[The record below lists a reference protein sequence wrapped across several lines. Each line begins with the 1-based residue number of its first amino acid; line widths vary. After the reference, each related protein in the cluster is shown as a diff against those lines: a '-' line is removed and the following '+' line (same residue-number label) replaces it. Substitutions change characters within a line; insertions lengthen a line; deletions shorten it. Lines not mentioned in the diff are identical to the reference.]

1 MIRRLRL
8 LTALFILFLC
18 VFAFYIFNH
27 KIQEKIQLVTKKFE
41 QEPHDLTNDLIVYNR
56 IPKTGST
63 TFTNALAY
71 DLCRSNGFHVLHINT
86 TKNNFLINAVDQ
98 ATFVRN
104 ITQWTSVRP
113 AFYHGHIAFVN
124 FQKFGY
130 PNPIYINITFDHCFE
145 RGGKDCDPADKMWL
159 QIPYFCG
166 TESYCKKPGNIDALN
181 AAKRHLVDH
190 YLVVGYTERLK
201 DMIIVLERLLPNFF
215 KGAVAHYEKLERVS
229 EGRKAHLRS
238 TTKKID
244 LKPET
249 LELLKANSIYK
260 LEREFYEFAVQEFDS
275 LIERLH
281 SDATSTVINMNVQL
295 LNFLKE
301 VPLKNWFNYF
311 VDPKA
316 FKAEVI
322 NAKGELKVWLM
333 SFSFAD
339 ASLAGQLL
347 DQFIENALGAV
358 NDVRSS
364 KTKKKDPDDILFAE
378 EKKRQ
383 TLELCVGLCGPNGM
397 ELGSDVET
405 LQRNQSLLDDC
416 ASF

>member
-1 MIRRLRL
+1 MIRRLRF

-18 VFAFYIFNH
+18 VFAFYVFNH
-27 KIQEKIQLVTKKFE
+27 KIQEKIQLVTQQFE
-41 QEPHDLTNDLIVYNR
+41 QKPNDLTNDLIVYNR

-71 DLCRSNGFHVLHINT
+71 DLCRLNGFHALHINT

-104 ITQWTSVRP
+104 VTQWTSVRP

-130 PNPIYINITFDHCFE
+130 PNPIYINIVREPIE
-145 RGGKDCDPADKMWL
+145 RFVSYYYFL
-159 QIPYFCG
+159 QYGDDYRVGLNRSRAGRNEIPYFCG

-181 AAKRHLVDH
+181 TAKRHLVDH

-201 DMIIVLERLLPNFF
+201 DMIIVLERLLPKFF
-215 KGAVAHYEKLERVS
+215 KNAVAHYKKLERVS

-249 LELLKANSIYK
+249 LGLLKANPIYK

-275 LIERLH
+275 LFERLQ
-281 SDATSTVINMNVQL
+281 SADGT
-295 LNFLKE
+295 FL
-301 VPLKNWFNYF
+301 P
-311 VDPKA
+311 
-316 FKAEVI
+316 
-322 NAKGELKVWLM
+322 
-333 SFSFAD
+333 
-339 ASLAGQLL
+339 Q
-347 DQFIENALGAV
+347 QF
-358 NDVRSS
+358 RY
-364 KTKKKDPDDILFAE
+364 
-378 EKKRQ
+378 EKIK
-383 TLELCVGLCGPNGM
+383 P
-397 ELGSDVET
+397 
-405 LQRNQSLLDDC
+405 
-416 ASF
+416 

>member
-130 PNPIYINITFDHCFE
+130 PNPIYINIVREPIDRFVSYYYFLQYGDDYRVGLNRSRAGRNEVSECRIRFLMIYRHLITVSNVAERTVIRRIKCGFKFRTFAE
-145 RGGKDCDPADKMWL
+145 PKA
-159 QIPYFCG
+159 IAS
-166 TESYCKKPGNIDALN
+166 EKPGNIDALN

-281 SDATSTVINMNVQL
+281 SVDGT
-295 LNFLKE
+295 FL
-301 VPLKNWFNYF
+301 P
-311 VDPKA
+311 
-316 FKAEVI
+316 
-322 NAKGELKVWLM
+322 
-333 SFSFAD
+333 
-339 ASLAGQLL
+339 Q
-347 DQFIENALGAV
+347 QF
-358 NDVRSS
+358 RY
-364 KTKKKDPDDILFAE
+364 
-378 EKKRQ
+378 EKIK
-383 TLELCVGLCGPNGM
+383 P
-397 ELGSDVET
+397 
-405 LQRNQSLLDDC
+405 
-416 ASF
+416 